1 MEQGTDTGAIR
12 REIEQGLVQISKGR
26 TNMLRVLEQG
36 AVEADSMLDSLSR
49 LKEREQE
56 LKERQKELQQILAQ
70 GNVSEAEM
78 EAWRQTAREWL
89 ESSLSDVS
97 L

>member
-1 MEQGTDTGAIR
+1 MEQG
-12 REIEQGLVQISKGR
+12 EIGEVEQGLFQVRKGR
-26 TNMLRVLEQG
+26 TKHAPGPGAG
-36 AVEADSMLDSLSR
+36 AVEADSMLDPLNR
-49 LKEREQE
+49 LKER
-56 LKERQKELQQILAQ
+56 QQILAQ